1 MGVVCPGLQVDGAL
15 EAEGVPGVLLAAFLT
30 ANGIVVARTMDH
42 QVRPAALHVVDCLNP
57 NPRRSSCRRLLE
69 SKPPPLFMSSIA

>member
-42 QVRPAALHVVDCLNP
+42 QVRPAALRVVDCLNP
-57 NPRRSSCRRLLE
+57 SRSSCR
-69 SKPPPLFMSSIA
+69 